1 MAQALSLTPPL
12 TDVFRALSD
21 PTRWTIISEMAQVDE
36 LACLTLEDILPISKP
51 TISYHIKVLFH
62 AGLIDVRKQGRQYFY
77 TLRRD
82 TLEQVLAQVG
92 NQIDETLLPV

>member
-1 MAQALSLTPPL
+1 MAQALSPSSPL

-21 PTRWTIISEMAQVDE
+21 PTRWTIVTQMAQVDE
-36 LACLTLEDILPISKP
+36 LACLTLEDMLPISKP

-77 TLRRD
+77 ALRRD
-82 TLEQVLAQVG
+82 TLDYVLAQVSSEING
-92 NQIDETLLPV
+92 TLVPA